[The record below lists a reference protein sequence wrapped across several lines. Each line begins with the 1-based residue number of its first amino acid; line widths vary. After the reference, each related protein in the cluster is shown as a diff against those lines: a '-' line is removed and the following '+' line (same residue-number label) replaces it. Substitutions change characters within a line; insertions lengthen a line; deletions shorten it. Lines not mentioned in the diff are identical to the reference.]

1 MKNRNYQTI
10 ALLVL
15 LFAFTCVVS
24 AQAKD
29 ITIGQKN
36 KTFVFNGEQ
45 VESISIDKGDT
56 VHFMNNDPWFHNI
69 FSLTQAKTFDLGSY
83 PQGESRPVTFETTGN
98 YEIECAIHPNM
109 FLEVTVK

>member
-1 MKNRNYQTI
+1 MAI
-10 ALLVL
+10 VL
-15 LFAFTCVVS
+15 LILITASCLVS

-36 KTFVFNGEQ
+36 KTFVLKDKA
-45 VESISIDKGDT
+45 VETLSINSGDT
-56 VHFMNNDPWFHNI
+56 LHFMNNDPWFHNI
-69 FSLTQAKTFDLGSY
+69 FSLAQTKTFDLGSY
-83 PQGESRPVTFETTGN
+83 PQGESRAVTFDAQGT